1 MLLIV
6 SRGPTR
12 RVQELIASGAVS
24 NELLRAAD
32 HEADLL
38 AHPYTGV
45 EHLELARLRLTGRPA
60 ERDALGREL
69 GVGMPTRWW
78 RPRGRRSALR
88 RTGREQT
95 ETARLAA
102 ERQSAET
109 LTRNERP
116 TGHARASRVDAI
128 TSWPALAPS
137 VRWLA
142 HPSKMITVLPPASTG
157 ASALVT
163 GLARG
168 WVPRAW
174 PRRSDLRGRA

>member
-45 EHLELARLRLTGRPA
+45 EHLELARLRLTGRDA
-60 ERDALGREL
+60 EVTPSAGSWESGCQRGGGGR
-69 GVGMPTRWW
+69 GAV
-78 RPRGRRSALR
+78 
-88 RTGREQT
+88 
-95 ETARLAA
+95 ARLCAGEVLSRPKPPA
-102 ERQSAET
+102 WPQNGQSAET

-128 TSWPALAPS
+128 TSWPALAPG

-142 HPSKMITVLPPASTG
+142 HPSKMITVLPSASTG

-163 GLARG
+163 GLA
-168 WVPRAW
+168 
-174 PRRSDLRGRA
+174 